1 MQLSILIPTYN
12 DASILPETL
21 APLLRDPATGELV
34 VVVDGSRDGSYE
46 LLEDM
51 ARRDGRVRP
60 FWIENRGHPGARQ
73 YGLERTR
80 HDVLLMLDADVIAR
94 DGLVSGHAAW
104 HDDGTDRLVLGY
116 MPPVIPPRR
125 PGSFVIERY
134 ARQYEL
140 ACRKY
145 ESDPAQRF
153 SRLWMGNVSVSRRAL
168 VAAGGFVGPAALRYC
183 DDNELGLRLA
193 GADLDLEPVFD
204 RGLLAE
210 HRFERSVPSFL
221 KTCRTFGQD
230 LVRLERAHPG
240 HAAFPGWR
248 NSGAGALLVRFL
260 ARPRGYAILRQL
272 GLASLGLAGRAHFW
286 GVESRVGALLDRI
299 EVQRGIH
306 AETRALA
313 AETRIPG

>member
-21 APLLRDPATGELV
+21 APLLRDPATGEIV

-46 LLEDM
+46 LLADM
-51 ARRDGRVRP
+51 AGRDDRVRP

-104 HDDGTDRLVLGY
+104 HADGPDRLVLGY

-125 PGSFVIERY
+125 AGSFVIERY

-140 ACRKY
+140 ACQGY
-145 ESDPAQRF
+145 ESDPAERF
-153 SRLWMGNVSVSRRAL
+153 ARLWMGNVSVSRRAL
-168 VAAGGFVGPAALRYC
+168 IAAGGFDGPAGLRYC

-193 GADLDLEPVFD
+193 ETDVNLEGVFD
-204 RGLLAE
+204 RNLLAE
-210 HRFERSVPSFL
+210 HRFERSVSGFL
-221 KTCRTFGQD
+221 KTSRTFGQD

-240 HAAFPGWR
+240 QARFPGWR
-248 NSGAGALLVRFL
+248 TSRVGSLLVRLL
-260 ARPRGYAILRQL
+260 ARPRGYVLLRKL
-272 GLASLGLAGRAHFW
+272 GLVSLALAGQAHLW
-286 GVESRVGALLDRI
+286 SLEGRVGALLDRI

-306 AETRALA
+306 AETVALG
-313 AETRIPG
+313 RGIH